1 MVIIMITS
9 ARKGSG
15 LAVKPFKILIDNSLV
30 KFLNDKN
37 KLG

>member
-1 MVIIMITS
+1 MTTS
-9 ARKGSG
+9 ARKGRG
-15 LAVKPFKILIDNSLV
+15 LAVKSSKILIDNSLV